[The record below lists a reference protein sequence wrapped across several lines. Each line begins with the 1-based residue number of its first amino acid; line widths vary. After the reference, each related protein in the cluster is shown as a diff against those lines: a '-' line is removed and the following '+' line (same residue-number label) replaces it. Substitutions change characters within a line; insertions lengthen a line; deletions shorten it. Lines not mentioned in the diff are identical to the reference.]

1 MPLGKCVKIVSR
13 GSGEQL
19 SQKLDALPTNC
30 HNYHTH
36 THAQQQTGETTR
48 VPALLSCCG
57 SLRMVIKPHLIIR
70 IMDDLKITAECQR
83 QQQRQL
89 QGVGGKPANAGK
101 ANNVQH
107 GTRHTFNFL
116 KTHKTWLSWLNCK
129 SKTCFKDYFCATHT
143 HTHTDTLTRTH
154 TQTHAHNKKSYQATH
169 GLRAETAKAQW
180 EADLCT
186 YIYTYVSDICTH
198 CGYK

>member
-36 THAQQQTGETTR
+36 THAQQQTGETTS

-70 IMDDLKITAECQR
+70 IMDDLKITAECQM

-89 QGVGGKPANAGK
+89 QGVGEGEQTQEKQTMYNMA
-101 ANNVQH
+101 Q
-107 GTRHTFNFL
+107 GTLSIFL
-116 KTHKTWLSWLNCK
+116 KHIKL
-129 SKTCFKDYFCATHT
+129 DYL
-143 HTHTDTLTRTH
+143 D
-154 TQTHAHNKKSYQATH
+154 
-169 GLRAETAKAQW
+169 
-180 EADLCT
+180 
-186 YIYTYVSDICTH
+186 
-198 CGYK
+198 

>member
-36 THAQQQTGETTR
+36 THAQQQTGEATR

-116 KTHKTWLSWLNCK
+116 KTHKT
-129 SKTCFKDYFCATHT
+129 
-143 HTHTDTLTRTH
+143 
-154 TQTHAHNKKSYQATH
+154 
-169 GLRAETAKAQW
+169 
-180 EADLCT
+180 
-186 YIYTYVSDICTH
+186 
-198 CGYK
+198 